1 MRRVI
6 ESTLVSL
13 DGVTEAPGAW
23 TGDYFDGEAAQLAT
37 EQLTASD
44 AMLMGKR
51 TYEMFAA
58 MWPAMTGA
66 YADQMNS
73 IRKYVFSSTLKQAE
87 WDNTS
92 IIGGDV
98 LTEACAQAP
107 GWPGPSYLRSRPPQP
122 DAAGTTCSMSSGC
135 GSTCSSWAPG
145 AVLLCGREGNPE
157 AHGDQDAPERRHRP
171 DLSTRGNLI
180 APAQAEASK
189 HAAPE
194 VTANMATAIP
204 AQVNPMTNGERHL
217 QMGEAHV

>member
-98 LTEACAQAP
+98 VTEVSALRRQDGQDLVIYGHGLLGQTLLAHHLLDELRLWIHPLIVGTGGLFFRAGEKATLGLTGTKTLQN
-107 GWPGPSYLRSRPPQP
+107 GVVILTYQP
-122 DAAGTTCSMSSGC
+122 AGT
-135 GSTCSSWAPG
+135 
-145 AVLLCGREGNPE
+145 
-157 AHGDQDAPERRHRP
+157 
-171 DLSTRGNLI
+171 
-180 APAQAEASK
+180 
-189 HAAPE
+189 
-194 VTANMATAIP
+194 
-204 AQVNPMTNGERHL
+204 
-217 QMGEAHV
+217 